1 MENGLIQTALDIQ
14 EFLQELDQPFAFIG
28 GVALQRWGEPRVTRD
43 VDLTILT
50 RFEGESQLVKMFLA
64 RFPGRISDAESFAL
78 ENRVILAKHPSGVA
92 IDASL
97 GGLPFEESAIERS
110 TFSEYIPGVH
120 LRTVSASD
128 LVILKAF
135 ASRPRDWDDIRGIFV
150 RSGSTL
156 DISYIESHL
165 IPLVEL
171 KEEPEILD
179 RLREFYSI
187 VGIAEG

>member
-14 EFLQELDQPFAFIG
+14 VFLQTLDQPFAFIG

-50 RFEGESQLVKMFLA
+50 RFEGESKLVNMFLA

-97 GGLPFEESAIERS
+97 GGLPFEESAIA
-110 TFSEYIPGVH
+110 G
-120 LRTVSASD
+120 
-128 LVILKAF
+128 
-135 ASRPRDWDDIRGIFV
+135 W
-150 RSGSTL
+150 
-156 DISYIESHL
+156 
-165 IPLVEL
+165 
-171 KEEPEILD
+171 
-179 RLREFYSI
+179 
-187 VGIAEG
+187 